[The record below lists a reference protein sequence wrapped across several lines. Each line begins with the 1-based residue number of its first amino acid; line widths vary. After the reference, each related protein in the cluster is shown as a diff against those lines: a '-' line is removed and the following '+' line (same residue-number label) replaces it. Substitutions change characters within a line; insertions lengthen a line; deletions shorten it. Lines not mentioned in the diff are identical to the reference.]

1 MADIIVVGS
10 LNMDLVIKADR
21 MPLPGETIPG
31 YDFQTIPGGKG
42 ANQAVAAA
50 RMGSRV
56 AMAGRVGDD
65 QFGSALVEN
74 LGQHGV
80 DASPVRV
87 DSNAATGIALI
98 IVDEMGENSIVVA
111 GGANLCMSP
120 QDIDSLAGVWSQ
132 AKLLVLQFEVPMETV
147 SYAMAMAAQ
156 HGLGV
161 ILNPAPARAVSPQL
175 LSQAD
180 YLVPNEIEASMLTGV
195 EVRDLTSAEEAARRL
210 LGFGVQA
217 VVVTLGENGALAVTE
232 KQSFHVPAWQVEP
245 VDTTAA
251 GDAFNGGLATALL
264 QGFTLKDAVRYATC
278 AGTLA
283 ATKFGAQT
291 SLPSAEEVQ
300 ALYERGVPA

>member
-1 MADIIVVGS
+1 MAEIIVVGS

-31 YDFQTIPGGKG
+31 HGFQTIPGGKG

-50 RMGSRV
+50 RLGGWV

-65 QFGSALVEN
+65 DFGTALVEN
-74 LGQHGV
+74 LILQGV

-87 DSNAATGIALI
+87 DGKAATGIALI
-98 IVDEMGENSIVVA
+98 IVDQTGENSIVVA
-111 GGANLCMSP
+111 GGANLRVSP
-120 QDIDSLAGVWSQ
+120 QDIDPLAGLWPQ
-132 AKLLVLQFEVPMETV
+132 AKLLLLQFEVPLETV
-147 SYAMAMAAQ
+147 AYAMAKAA
-156 HGLGV
+156 HHEVKV

-175 LSQAD
+175 LSQVH

-195 EVRDLTSAEEAARRL
+195 EVRDLASAEGAARKL
-210 LGFGVQA
+210 LGYGVP
-217 VVVTLGENGALAVTE
+217 VVIVTLGEKGALVVTGE
-232 KQSFHVPAWQVEP
+232 QAFHVPTWQVDA

-251 GDAFNGGLATALL
+251 GDAFNGGLALALV
-264 QGFTLKDAVRYATC
+264 QGRPLKEAVRYATC

-300 ALYERGVPA
+300 AFYERGTPT